1 MQISEVHIKGF
12 RNYQEETINFNIKT
26 LIIGQNDIG
35 KSNLLYGL
43 RLLLDKSL
51 SDAELELDSSD
62 FNVYS
67 NAKEIEICIKF
78 SNIIEDCILSKFK
91 EHVNDDSTLL
101 LRLTAD
107 WNESGEVKTHLWVG
121 KDRESFKE
129 IDNRYYIKVLNMEF
143 VGSSRNLT
151 AFIRKE
157 RKNLLQEAMIARAEE
172 DVKNDNA
179 IFEQIKSE
187 ISVTNEKIES
197 LSYIARSTECI
208 NTELKKMS
216 THNDGLD
223 IGFNV
228 ITNSSEDILKNL
240 ELVSTINDQ
249 KLAVGGYG
257 RNNQIFISLW
267 TRNGQVS
274 SGVVSCVTIYCIEE
288 PEAHLHPH
296 QQRKLADY
304 IVNTLSGQVII
315 TSHSPQIAAEFSPDS
330 IIRLYDLDN
339 FTQAA
344 NNGCSEKIKGAFDD
358 FAYRLNII
366 PAEAFFSKC
375 VFLVEGPSEELFYK
389 ALAKSLDIDLDKL
402 NISILKVDGVGFN
415 VYISILSELGIDYVM
430 RTDNDVFK
438 NSNGKKFRCAGA
450 QRCIEIYRKNKQ
462 PVAEIETIL
471 LKENQLKS
479 MGIDHITKSAAKI
492 VDKLRTMLEK
502 QGIYLGIADLETDM
516 YNSEIKIDLKKFYNT
531 RVESSTIKKMQEKKA
546 LNMYAFL
553 KEKHETL
560 SKLKENQLAK
570 PLLKC
575 VELVGVKY
583 E

>member
-1 MQISEVHIKGF
+1 MQISEVYIKGF

-43 RLLLDKSL
+43 RLLLDKLL

-107 WNESGEVKTHLWVG
+107 WYESGEVKTHLWVG

-157 RKNLLQEAMIARAEE
+157 RKNLLQEAMIARVEE

-179 IFEQIKSE
+179 TLEQIKSE

-240 ELVSTINDQ
+240 ELVSTVNDQ

-274 SGVVSCVTIYCIEE
+274 NGVVSCVTIYCIEE

-330 IIRLYDLDN
+330 IVRLYDLDN

-344 NNGCSEKIKGAFDD
+344 NNGCCEKIKAAFDD

-389 ALAKSLDIDLDKL
+389 ALAKALDIDLDKL

-415 VYISILSELGIDYVM
+415 VYINVLSELGIDYVM

-438 NSNGKKFRCAGA
+438 NSNGKKYRCAGA
-450 QRCIEIYRKNKQ
+450 QRCIDVYRENKE

-479 MGIDHITKSAAKI
+479 MGVDHITQSAAKI
-492 VDKLRTMLEK
+492 VDKLRTLLEK
-502 QGIYLGIADLETDM
+502 HGIYLGIADLETDM
-516 YNSEIKIDLKKFYNT
+516 YNSEIKTDLKKFYST
-531 RVESSTIKKMQEKKA
+531 RTEYSTIKKMQEKKA

-553 KEKHETL
+553 KEKHATL

>member
-1 MQISEVHIKGF
+1 MQISEVYIKGF
-12 RNYQEETINFNIKT
+12 RNYYEETINFNIKT

-107 WNESGEVKTHLWVG
+107 WYESGEVKTHLWVG

-179 IFEQIKSE
+179 KLEQIKSE

-240 ELVSTINDQ
+240 ELVSTVNDQ

-274 SGVVSCVTIYCIEE
+274 NGVVSCVTIYCIEE

-330 IIRLYDLDN
+330 IVRLYDFDN

-344 NNGCSEKIKGAFDD
+344 NNGCCEKIKAAFDD

-389 ALAKSLDIDLDKL
+389 ALAKALDIDLDKL

-415 VYISILSELGIDYVM
+415 VYINVLSELGIDYVM

-438 NSNGKKFRCAGA
+438 NSNGKKYRCAGA
-450 QRCIEIYRKNKQ
+450 QRCIDVYRENKE

-479 MGIDHITKSAAKI
+479 MGVDHITQSAAKI
-492 VDKLRTMLEK
+492 VDKLRTLLEK
-502 QGIYLGIADLETDM
+502 HGIYLGIADLETDM
-516 YNSEIKIDLKKFYNT
+516 YNSEIKTDLKKFYST
-531 RVESSTIKKMQEKKA
+531 RTESSTIKKMQEKKA

-553 KEKHETL
+553 KEKHATL

>member
-1 MQISEVHIKGF
+1 MYISEVYIKGF
-12 RNYQEETINFNIKT
+12 RNFEEETINFNAKT

-35 KSNLLYGL
+35 KSNLIYGL
-43 RLLLDKSL
+43 RLLLDKTI

-62 FNVYS
+62 FNVYYD
-67 NAKEIEICIKF
+67 AKEIEICIKF
-78 SNIIEDCILSKFK
+78 SSISEECILSKFK
-91 EHVNDDSTLL
+91 QHIHDDGTLL
-101 LRLTAD
+101 LRLTATL
-107 WNESGEVKTHLWVG
+107 SKTGEVKTYLWVG
-121 KDRESFKE
+121 KDRESFEE
-129 IDNRYYIKVLNMEF
+129 IENRYYIKTLNMEF

-157 RKNLLQEAMIARAEE
+157 RKKLLQEAMIVRSE
-172 DVKNDNA
+172 DEINNDA
-179 IFEQIKSE
+179 TMMDKIKKE
-187 ISVTNEKIES
+187 ILDANDKIES
-197 LSYIARSTECI
+197 LSYVSKSTECI
-208 NTELKKMS
+208 NKELQKMS
-216 THNDGLD
+216 THNEGLD

-228 ITNSSEDILKNL
+228 VTNSSEDILKNL
-240 ELVSTINDQ
+240 ELVSTVNNQ

-267 TRNGQVS
+267 TRNGQAS
-274 SGVVSCVTIYCIEE
+274 SDVATSVTIYCIEE

-330 IIRLYDLDN
+330 IVRLYDSNN
-339 FTQAA
+339 FSKAA
-344 NNGCSEKIKGAFDD
+344 NNGCSPKIEDAFDD

-375 VFLVEGPSEELFYK
+375 VLLVEGPSEELFYK
-389 ALAKSLDIDLDKL
+389 ALAKELNIDLDKL

-415 VYISILSELGIDYVM
+415 VYIKVLSELGIDYVM

-438 NSNGKKFRCAGA
+438 NSNGKKYRCAGV
-450 QRCIEIYRKNKQ
+450 QRCIDVYRANKQ
-462 PVAEIETIL
+462 PITEIEIL
-471 LKENQLKS
+471 LQNEEQLKE
-479 MGIDHITKSAAKI
+479 MGVRHITNSVAKI
-492 VDKLRTMLEK
+492 VDKLRNMLEL
-502 QGIYLGIADLETDM
+502 QCIYLGIADLETDM
-516 YNSEIKIDLKKFYNT
+516 YNSEIKADLRTFYNT
-531 RVESSTIKKMQEKKA
+531 RTKELTIKKMQDKKA

-553 KEKHETL
+553 KAKHNTL